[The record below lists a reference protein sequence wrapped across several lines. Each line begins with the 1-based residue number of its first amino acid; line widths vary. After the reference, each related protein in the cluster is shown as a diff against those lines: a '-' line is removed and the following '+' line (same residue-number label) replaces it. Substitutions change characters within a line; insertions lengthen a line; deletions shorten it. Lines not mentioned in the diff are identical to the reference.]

1 MPSQQTSGGL
11 AAKRGA
17 AQVGAMSAPAR
28 LNRAL
33 IRVAGPDARAFL
45 DNLLTQSLSGLDAAG
60 VLYGALLTPQGKVLA
75 DMAIW
80 ADDDG
85 VVLDLDPARADDIRR
100 RLTMYKL
107 RANVSIEADTR
118 SVLWSTQDFDGACA
132 DPRLAALGWR
142 KLSGESATSGDDT
155 YDAHRL
161 ALGVPDLARD
171 ALPDEVFGLEAL
183 LEELNGVDFKKG
195 CFVGQEN
202 VSRMKRRATTRKKFC
217 PIVFE
222 GAAPSYGAIISA
234 GAAELGFVRT
244 GTDGRAIALLRL
256 DRALA
261 ATEPLMAEGRLVRLA
276 PPDWLALPAADA

>member
-1 MPSQQTSGGL
+1 MPSQQTSNGL

-17 AQVGAMSAPAR
+17 AQLGAMSAPAR

-33 IRVAGPDARAFL
+33 IRVTGPDARAFL
-45 DNLLTQSLSGLDAAG
+45 DNLLTQSLNGLDANG

-75 DMAIW
+75 DMAVW
-80 ADDDG
+80 ADGDG
-85 VVLDLDPARADDIRR
+85 VILELDAARAEDIQR
-100 RLTMYKL
+100 RLAIYKL
-107 RANVSIEADTR
+107 RANVSIEADSR
-118 SVLWSTQDFDGACA
+118 NVLWSTQAFDGALA

-142 KLSGESATSGDDT
+142 KISIESAVNGDPL

-171 ALPDEVFGLEAL
+171 ALADEVFGLEAL

-217 PIVFE
+217 PIIVE
-222 GAAPSYGAIISA
+222 GAAPSFGAAITA

-244 GTDGRAIALLRL
+244 GTEGRAIALLRL

-261 ATEPLMAEGRLVRLA
+261 ASEPLIAEGRVVRLA

>member
-1 MPSQQTSGGL
+1 MT
-11 AAKRGA
+11 
-17 AQVGAMSAPAR
+17 APAR

-75 DMAIW
+75 DMTIW
-80 ADDDG
+80 ADGDG
-85 VVLDLDPARADDIRR
+85 VVLELDPTRADDIQR

-107 RANVSIEADTR
+107 RANVSIEPDAR
-118 SVLWSTQDFDGACA
+118 NVLWSAQAFGDARA
-132 DPRLAALGWR
+132 DPRLAGLGWR
-142 KLSGESATSGDDT
+142 KLSSVSAADDDGA
-155 YDAHRL
+155 YDTHRL
-161 ALGVPDLARD
+161 ALGIPYLARD
-171 ALPDEVFGLEAL
+171 ALADEVFGLEAL

-217 PIVFE
+217 PVVFE
-222 GAAPSYGAIISA
+222 GAPPAYGAAITA

-244 GTDGRAIALLRL
+244 GTEGRAIALLRL
-256 DRALA
+256 DRALTA
-261 ATEPLMAEGRLVRLA
+261 SEPLMAEGRLVRLA
-276 PPDWLALPAADA
+276 PPDWLALPATDA